1 MESDQDFSTA
11 LNRQSKGSWLGV
23 KLGAEILYKYRK
35 RGGKTI
41 FMQAVSRCGLMP
53 PIRELLRGLGGIF
66 LVPTGW
72 KIGIFLAAAL
82 SGCSGE
88 ISTLP
93 TISNV
98 ETTPENGEVRSS
110 SDSPRSTVNKSQV
123 SQDPSASSGTNT
135 DKELSTDPGKVISE
149 SDAGNGT
156 VTYPEILL
164 KGKGETYCD
173 GDVFTTVTTAKSRLS
188 ETEFVM
194 QLAEARVYTNRFED
208 RVNQELNANRSEV
221 RYTLVP
227 VAERSK
233 LDGKDLAIFATSSLQ
248 VKKNIRWTFS
258 NPIPVYIWP
267 APTARFEK
275 LKDKGSQTWAAQVTG
290 SKQFDVRITLTY
302 VSSLSGNRTTIRME
316 TEIPQDRM
324 GELYEDFPVPKLA
337 EITVDGDRQIVE
349 KSRNENHFWGDR
361 SCDEKRGIVKLD
373 YQACTRTAAGKVED
387 LGCPR

>member
-1 MESDQDFSTA
+1 MAVRRRSESYFE
-11 LNRQSKGSWLGV
+11 G
-23 KLGAEILYKYRK
+23 
-35 RGGKTI
+35 RGGKFLVT
-41 FMQAVSRCGLMP
+41 
-53 PIRELLRGLGGIF
+53 LGWKLGIF
-66 LVPTGW
+66 L
-72 KIGIFLAAAL
+72 FAAL
-82 SGCSGE
+82 AGCSGE

-93 TISNV
+93 TTSSGD
-98 ETTPENGEVRSS
+98 PENGEVRSS
-110 SDSPRSTVNKSQV
+110 STSPRSTVNKSQV
-123 SQDPSASSGTNT
+123 SQESSVSTGTNT
-135 DKELSTDPGKVISE
+135 DPDLSTDPGKVIND
-149 SDAGNGT
+149 SDTGKGT

-194 QLAEARVYTNRFED
+194 QLAEARVYTNRFEE
-208 RVNQELNANRSEV
+208 RVNQELNANKSEV
-221 RYTLVP
+221 QYTLVP
-227 VAERSK
+227 IAERSK

-267 APTARFEK
+267 APASRFEILQK
-275 LKDKGSQTWAAQVTG
+275 ESSKTWNARVTG
-290 SKQFDVRITLTY
+290 SKQFDVRITLSY
-302 VSSLSGNRTTIRME
+302 IRGFGNRTTIRME

-324 GELYEDFPVPKLA
+324 GELYEDFPVPKVA

-361 SCDEKRGIVKLD
+361 SCDEKRGIVKLE
-373 YQACTRTAAGKVED
+373 YEACTRTSAGKVED